1 VQTTRIDR
9 FDITV
14 IADFSSHSDD
24 CWRVGEEVRCAAAA
38 GYSIGLINVADPSQ
52 RAHPDIAACFF
63 EGLATPVGSDGW
75 IETKLLL
82 IATPERV
89 GSADLRHRPHVRA
102 RHSLAVL
109 SQWPGSKEEL
119 QRIDAKLRFLFGEVR
134 WTAVASPLLAE
145 ALKLLGAGASETW
158 RTVIRSG
165 GPRKVSPGAVT
176 GAIGLRCAPAVP
188 LPEGM
193 RTVRL
198 GPQRSAGGFA
208 FDEITLERFLSR
220 IDHLACFDLSGPI
233 PRTAIGKALEL
244 GLPVFLPTEWKEEL
258 EGGPIYVRPEEL
270 PLRVL
275 RQKPRAASSSAGRRR
290 AASAAFCS
298 EAEFIGRLLRLAGP
312 ASKRGSRTAKRRD
325 RVFLISSNGV
335 GIGHLTRLISVARR
349 MKKDLE
355 PVFITFS
362 QGVSI
367 LEQFGYAFHYLPSQM
382 HAGVDYAAWN
392 GWLTSELDELLA
404 VHEPAAMVYD
414 GNNPYPGMLAA
425 AAHSSRTRLCWIRR
439 GMWRPTHDPNFLSG
453 SRHFDLVLE
462 PDDIA
467 ATADRGATSER
478 REEVT
483 AVPPIRLLDESEIL
497 ARDEARRELGLHPK
511 HPAVLIQLGSGGTRD
526 VSYLIDLA
534 VEALA
539 RFEKVQIAV
548 VEWLVGTE
556 RLKLW
561 PRVRLIRGF
570 PVSRYLNAFDFTVS
584 AASYNAFNE
593 TISSG
598 LPAVFV
604 PNEHASMDDQSAR
617 AAFAEINGAGFHL
630 PEGQMRDIGPILE
643 TLLDPTTRALIR
655 LNALR
660 IAKPNGAAAAAEAIQ
675 SLAGHG

>member
-1 VQTTRIDR
+1 
-9 FDITV
+9 
-14 IADFSSHSDD
+14 
-24 CWRVGEEVRCAAAA
+24 
-38 GYSIGLINVADPSQ
+38 
-52 RAHPDIAACFF
+52 
-63 EGLATPVGSDGW
+63 
-75 IETKLLL
+75 
-82 IATPERV
+82 
-89 GSADLRHRPHVRA
+89 
-102 RHSLAVL
+102 
-109 SQWPGSKEEL
+109 
-119 QRIDAKLRFLFGEVR
+119 
-134 WTAVASPLLAE
+134 
-145 ALKLLGAGASETW
+145 
-158 RTVIRSG
+158 
-165 GPRKVSPGAVT
+165 
-176 GAIGLRCAPAVP
+176 
-188 LPEGM
+188 
-193 RTVRL
+193 
-198 GPQRSAGGFA
+198 
-208 FDEITLERFLSR
+208 
-220 IDHLACFDLSGPI
+220 
-233 PRTAIGKALEL
+233 
-244 GLPVFLPTEWKEEL
+244 
-258 EGGPIYVRPEEL
+258 
-270 PLRVL
+270 
-275 RQKPRAASSSAGRRR
+275 
-290 AASAAFCS
+290 
-298 EAEFIGRLLRLAGP
+298 
-312 ASKRGSRTAKRRD
+312 
-325 RVFLISSNGV
+325 
-335 GIGHLTRLISVARR
+335 
-349 MKKDLE
+349 
-355 PVFITFS
+355 
-362 QGVSI
+362 
-367 LEQFGYAFHYLPSQM
+367 
-382 HAGVDYAAWN
+382 
-392 GWLTSELDELLA
+392 
-404 VHEPAAMVYD
+404 
-414 GNNPYPGMLAA
+414 
-425 AAHSSRTRLCWIRR
+425 
-439 GMWRPTHDPNFLSG
+439 MWRPTHDPNFLSG